1 MTYKVELTPLFEKNL
16 RRYQSMRKHIQRHVN
31 QVLADPYQGTER
43 LGRQAS
49 GLDLRGCRSVRVT
62 RNFRIVFVICEECR
76 RVPECR
82 FCFCEGLSDETVV
95 FLTVGPHDRAYAMGE
110 EAMEYA
116 VVQESTEEKAK

>member
-1 MTYKVELTPLFEKNL
+1 MSIRYWPICIRARSDWVGRPVGLTC
-16 RRYQSMRKHIQRHVN
+16 
-31 QVLADPYQGTER
+31 AAAAAC
-43 LGRQAS
+43 AS
-49 GLDLRGCRSVRVT
+49 RG
-62 RNFRIVFVICEECR
+62 NFRIVFVICEECR